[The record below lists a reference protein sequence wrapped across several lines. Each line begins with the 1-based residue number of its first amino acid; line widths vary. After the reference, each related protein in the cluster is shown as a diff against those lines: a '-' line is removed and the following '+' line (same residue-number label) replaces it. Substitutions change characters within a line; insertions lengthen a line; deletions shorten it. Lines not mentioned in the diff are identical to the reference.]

1 MRVSRDPHRPDRTT
15 RLELIMRT
23 SFTLVAAVL
32 ALAASAI
39 ASPAPIRICW
49 ESCNI
54 ENGVNVCQQV
64 CEE

>member
-1 MRVSRDPHRPDRTT
+1 
-15 RLELIMRT
+15 MRT

-39 ASPAPIRICW
+39 ASPSPVRQCW

-54 ENGVNVCQQV
+54 ENGVNVCHQV